1 MQNFNFYNPT
11 KIVFGKDTISELTE
25 LINKKERIM
34 LLYGGGSIKN
44 NGVYDRVLNA
54 LSDHTI
60 LEFSGIE
67 ANPEYD
73 TCMKAVDL
81 AKKENVTFLL
91 SVGGG
96 SVLDATKFIACAI
109 PFENDPWEIITTRAA
124 HVEEAL
130 PFGDVLTLPAT
141 GSEMNPNAVIS
152 RNSTKEKFAF
162 SSPYTYPRFSILDPE
177 TTYTLPH
184 RQIINGIVDTY
195 IHVIEQYLNDDLNTP
210 LQDRQ
215 ATAILS
221 TLIEIAPQLL
231 KSQPD
236 YDSRATFMWAATN
249 ALNGLIACGV
259 TQDWSTHLIGHELT
273 ALYGIDHAQS
283 LAIILTEVWRA
294 DKVNKTNKLLQ
305 YAERVWNITDDDN
318 DKVIEK
324 TIESTEQFF
333 NAIGM
338 KTRLS
343 DYKIDS
349 KEAAQRI
356 ADRFRIRGTI
366 LGVHKNLTP
375 DIIQNILEKC

>member
-25 LINKKERIM
+25 LIEKKEKIL
-34 LLYGGGSIKN
+34 LLYGGGSIKI
-44 NGVYDRVLNA
+44 NGVYDRVKEA
-54 LSDHTI
+54 LQGHVI
-60 LEFSGIE
+60 VEFGGIE

-81 AKKENVTFLL
+81 AKRENVSFLL

-109 PFENDPWEIITTRAA
+109 VYDGDAWEIVTTRAA
-124 HVEEAL
+124 RVKEAL
-130 PFGDVLTLPAT
+130 SFGDVLTLPAT

-152 RNSTKEKFAF
+152 RKSTKEKFAF

-221 TLIEIAPQLL
+221 TLVEIAPQLL
-231 KSQPD
+231 DGKPD

-283 LAIILTEVWRA
+283 LAIVLTAVWRA
-294 DKVNKTNKLLQ
+294 DKVNKTNKLIQ
-305 YAERVWNITDDDN
+305 YAEQVWNITGENN
-318 DKVIEK
+318 DEIIEKVIEA
-324 TIESTEQFF
+324 TVQFF
-333 NAIGM
+333 NTIGM

-343 DYKIDS
+343 DYKIDAN
-349 KEAAQRI
+349 EAAQRV
-356 ADRFRIRGTI
+356 ADRFRMRGTI
-366 LGVHKNLTP
+366 LGVHNNLTP
-375 DIIQNILEKC
+375 DIIQNMLEKC

>member
-25 LINKKERIM
+25 LIEKKEKIL

-44 NGVYDRVLNA
+44 NGVYNQVMKTLQG
-54 LSDHTI
+54 HTI
-60 LEFSGIE
+60 IEFGGIE

-96 SVLDATKFIACAI
+96 SVLDATKFISCAI
-109 PFENDPWEIITTRAA
+109 PYENDPWDIITTRAA
-124 HVEEAL
+124 HVKNAL

-152 RNSTKEKFAF
+152 RSSTNEKFAF
-162 SSPYTYPRFSILDPE
+162 SSPYTYPVFSILDPE

-231 KSQPD
+231 NSKPD

-249 ALNGLIACGV
+249 ALNGIIACGV
-259 TQDWSTHLIGHELT
+259 TQDWSTHMIGHELT

-283 LAIILTEVWRA
+283 LAIILSAIWRA

-305 YAERVWNITDDDN
+305 YAERVWNITDDDDN
-318 DKVIEK
+318 IVIEK
-324 TIESTEQFF
+324 TIETTEQFF
-333 NAIGM
+333 NTIGM

-343 DYKIDS
+343 DYKINA

-356 ADRFRIRGTI
+356 ADRFRIRDVV